1 MVHLMIFQA
10 FGGKHLAKNEEKIIL
25 GTISRPKTKVS
36 GTNYSIRHK
45 FYYLFRIWHYH
56 VHSRRMHFWMNV
68 IEIMKWFNF
77 FEGFF
82 QTPASSVFMHPD
94 LFKIFNYFINI
105 TFSNINHLNTGII
118 LLEFFLSQETLS

>member
-1 MVHLMIFQA
+1 
-10 FGGKHLAKNEEKIIL
+10 
-25 GTISRPKTKVS
+25 
-36 GTNYSIRHK
+36 
-45 FYYLFRIWHYH
+45 
-56 VHSRRMHFWMNV
+56 MNV
-68 IEIMKWFNF
+68 IEIMKWFNL

-118 LLEFFLSQETLS
+118 LFIARDALLSKNFLVRFLPNCTFFPDFAELKPKRTIS